1 MQEINHLIPNYSK
14 GENIQRR
21 IQREGDLIILK
32 WHNSGVYTRQLQ
44 TGKAF

>member
-1 MQEINHLIPNYSK
+1 MQETNHLIPNYSK
-14 GENIQRR
+14 RENLQRR

-32 WHNSGVYTRQLQ
+32 WHNSGVYTWQLR